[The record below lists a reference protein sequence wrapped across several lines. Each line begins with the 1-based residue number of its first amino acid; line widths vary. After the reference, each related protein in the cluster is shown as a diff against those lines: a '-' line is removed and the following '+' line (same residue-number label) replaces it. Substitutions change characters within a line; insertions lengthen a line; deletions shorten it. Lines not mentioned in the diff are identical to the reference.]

1 MPDVGIHRKGK
12 VDLPKL
18 IRKITRDKTK
28 TVGAIGC
35 FIGVVRGVSKSGERV
50 RLLNYEYSDE
60 AVKKLKRIAAD
71 AEKAPGIE
79 RVMIHHVVGSL
90 RPGDEAIYVVVA
102 GNRRR
107 EVFAALPKIMDRV
120 KKEVPIWKKE
130 ITQTKEYWAHEL
142 HEK

>member
-18 IRKITRDKTK
+18 VRKIMQNKTK
-28 TVGAIGC
+28 AVGAIGC
-35 FIGVVRGVSKSGERV
+35 FIGVVRGVSKSGEKV
-50 RLLNYEYSDE
+50 KLLNYEYSDE
-60 AVKKLKRIAAD
+60 AVKKLKEIATK
-71 AEKAPGIE
+71 AEKAPGVE

-107 EVFAALPKIMDRV
+107 EVFAALPKIMGRV

-130 ITQTKEYWAHEL
+130 ITQTKEYWAHER
-142 HEK
+142 